1 MKKRNLISACV
12 GSSILTAAA
21 IFASATALAQE
32 AAPGS
37 AAPRGSYLQSCQN
50 IKFSGG
56 VLTAQCK
63 NTNGGL
69 NVSALEPA
77 FCAKRSDIAN
87 VDGTLGCIATP
98 GTWGKGGA
106 TPNGSYKAS
115 CRNIRVE
122 LTPSPV
128 LWASCDRPDSN
139 DNRTIKFPAKGDK
152 FYGPSS
158 LNLDQCEVGKEITNV
173 NGQLVCTPRKGPPPI
188 KRM

>member
-1 MKKRNLISACV
+1 MTKGNFFGLCA
-12 GSSILTAAA
+12 GSSIIA
-21 IFASATALAQE
+21 ATALFASMPAWAQ

-50 IKFSGG
+50 ISYSAG

-63 NTNGGL
+63 TANGGL
-69 NVSALEPA
+69 TVSTLEPA

-87 VDGTLGCIATP
+87 VHGTLGCIATP

-115 CRNIRVE
+115 CRGVYVE

-128 LWASCDRPDSN
+128 LWAHCDRPDSGPQGP
-139 DNRTIKFPAKGDK
+139 FKGDK

-188 KRM
+188 RRM